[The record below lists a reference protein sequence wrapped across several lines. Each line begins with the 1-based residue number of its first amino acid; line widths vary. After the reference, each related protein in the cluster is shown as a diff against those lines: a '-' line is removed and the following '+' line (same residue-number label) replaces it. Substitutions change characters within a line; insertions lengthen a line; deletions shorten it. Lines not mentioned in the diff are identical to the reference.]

1 MTKTIPMAC
10 PIRVAGTL
18 PASARHPGCAL
29 ALVLATVLAA
39 PALIAQDEQNGQDD
53 DRNWDGTGELGF
65 VSSSGNSRS
74 DSVNARLGLKY
85 EDGDWR
91 HSLSLSGLRQRG
103 ETTVLVDPGDPD
115 SSERIMQTTANRYE
129 IGAQA
134 GRKLN
139 ERNALYASMRY
150 ENDDFAPYDY
160 QAIISTGWAHT
171 AIDSERTTLTL
182 EGGPGYKRTREA
194 LTGDTEGAFI
204 GRGKLD
210 YTTRLTDTTSLVDTL
225 LVEAG
230 SDNTFIQNDFGVR
243 VAISSQMALKAGL
256 QLRHNTDVPAGR
268 SRTDRM
274 TTLNL
279 VYDF

>member
-1 MTKTIPMAC
+1 MTQPYSTHGPAALFS
-10 PIRVAGTL
+10 PAPARPGLL
-18 PASARHPGCAL
+18 PAIAL
-29 ALVLATVLAA
+29 AAMLGA
-39 PALIAQDEQNGQDD
+39 PAVQAQDADD
-53 DRNWDGTGELGF
+53 TPGWDGTGELGY

-91 HSLSLSGLRQRG
+91 HSLSLAGLRQRG
-103 ETTVLVDPGDPD
+103 EVTVLADPGDPD
-115 SSERIMQTTANRYE
+115 SGQRIMETNANRYE

-134 GRKLN
+134 ARKLN
-139 ERNALYASMRY
+139 ERNALYGSVRY
-150 ENDDFAPYDY
+150 ENDDFAPYEY
-160 QAIISTGWAHT
+160 QAIVAIGWAHS
-171 AIDSERTTLTL
+171 AIDSERTTLTI
-182 EGGPGYKRTREA
+182 EGGPGYKRTKEA
-194 LTGDTEGAFI
+194 LTGETEGAFI

-210 YTTRLTDTTSLVDTL
+210 YETRLTATTSLVDTL

-243 VAISSQMALKAGL
+243 VAISSQLALKAGL
-256 QLRHNTDVPAGR
+256 QHRHNTDVPEGR
-268 SRTDRM
+268 RKTDRM

>member
-1 MTKTIPMAC
+1 MTQPHSVHRPAALFS
-10 PIRVAGTL
+10 PAPARPGLL
-18 PASARHPGCAL
+18 PAIAL
-29 ALVLATVLAA
+29 AAMLAA
-39 PALIAQDEQNGQDD
+39 PAVQAQDADETPG
-53 DRNWDGTGELGF
+53 WDGTGELGY

-91 HSLSLSGLRQRG
+91 HSLSLAGLRQRG
-103 ETTVLVDPGDPD
+103 EVTVLADPGDPD
-115 SSERIMQTTANRYE
+115 SGQRIMETNANRYQ

-134 GRKLN
+134 ARKLN
-139 ERNALYASMRY
+139 ERNALYGSVRY
-150 ENDDFAPYDY
+150 ENDDFAPYEY
-160 QAIISTGWAHT
+160 QAIVAIGWAHT
-171 AIDSERTTLTL
+171 AIDSERTTLTI
-182 EGGPGYKRTREA
+182 EGGPGYKRTKEA
-194 LTGDTEGAFI
+194 LTGETEGAFI

-210 YTTRLTDTTSLVDTL
+210 YETRLTATTSLVDTL

-243 VAISSQMALKAGL
+243 VAISSQLALKAGL
-256 QLRHNTDVPAGR
+256 QHRHNTDVPEGR
-268 SRTDRM
+268 RKTDRM